1 LDYQR
6 KLENSQKKIENIDE
20 ALVYQDIIAPVME
33 QKCWSCHNANKI
45 KGELRM
51 DQQDLLLKGG
61 KHGAIIKAN
70 DPANSELIKRLLL
83 PEEDEH
89 HMPPK
94 GKTPLTEQEI
104 ALLHWWI
111 QQGAPF
117 DKKVAQLKPDE
128 K

>member
-1 LDYQR
+1 MPT
-6 KLENSQKKIENIDE
+6 KSKENC
-20 ALVYQDIIAPVME
+20 VPT
-33 QKCWSCHNANKI
+33 
-45 KGELRM
+45 RFT
-51 DQQDLLLKGG
+51 LKGG

-111 QQGAPF
+111 QQGASF
-117 DKKVAQLKPDE
+117 NKKVAQLKPDE
-128 K
+128 KVKPLLASLKWWQYTRKW

>member
-1 LDYQR
+1 
-6 KLENSQKKIENIDE
+6 
-20 ALVYQDIIAPVME
+20 
-33 QKCWSCHNANKI
+33 
-45 KGELRM
+45 
-51 DQQDLLLKGG
+51 LKGG

-128 K
+128 KVKPLLASLSSGGNTQENGESISAVFKENVLLPMKRIFKN